1 MGANEEKSE
10 WERWKILL
18 KTVSFFKDFHVDG
31 LNNLLELGEI
41 KKYAMYD
48 YITREDANA
57 SNVYVIL
64 KGKVSITKDRK
75 YDKRKLQLAT
85 LTDGDCIGEMAT
97 LLEGKRTANIIAVVD
112 TYLYSITAENIAKL
126 EQSAQTIIYKKMA
139 VSLAHR
145 LKDASEV
152 ITTKG

>member
-1 MGANEEKSE
+1 MEANEEKSE

-18 KTVSFFKDFHVDG
+18 KTVAFFKDFNVEG
-31 LNNLLELGEI
+31 LNSLLELGEI

-48 YITREDANA
+48 YITREDASA

-126 EQSAQTIIYKKMA
+126 EQSAQTTIYKKMA
-139 VSLAHR
+139 VSLAIR
-145 LKDASEV
+145 LKSASEL

>member
-1 MGANEEKSE
+1 MEHSKEKSE

-18 KTVSFFKDFHVDG
+18 KTVTFFKDFSEKGIDS
-31 LNNLLELGEI
+31 LLELGEI
-41 KKYAMYD
+41 KKYSMYD

-75 YDKRKLQLAT
+75 YDKRKHQLAT
-85 LTDGDCIGEMAT
+85 LSNGDCIGEMAT
-97 LLEGKRTANIIAVVD
+97 LLEGKRTANIIAIVD

-126 EQSAQTIIYKKMA
+126 EQSAQTTIYRKMA
-139 VSLAHR
+139 TSLAHR
-145 LKDASEV
+145 LKQASET
-152 ITTKG
+152 IAMKG